1 MHMNQYR
8 HIHIRGLAKTP
19 SQYRPH
25 RGGGSRQVT
34 AVDDREKHA
43 EKLVEGLRSG
53 QRSFELSL
61 QAQAAIR
68 VKDNQRGAAFVVEG
82 RAGQKLQTGSARSTS
97 PTTKLLSVTR
107 AGRDENSKR
116 GDTALLFLT
125 QSNLNTL
132 ALQIDAYG
140 RWKNANAVFE
150 EEEDE
155 DSGDNAPAGK
165 PRGFWLFETA
175 ERIRPATTADFWH
188 GDPDDLPTGPG
199 VRDWEIW
206 YRSDYRDY
214 LERGM
219 SSLGIEAVGQPT
231 AFVEISIQSVRCN
244 RTRLDRLVQSTA
256 AVVSVRA
263 ATPLTSTY
271 FEADPV
277 QRLERVASISDRVR
291 PARRSDPRIVI
302 MDTGILAS
310 HPLLASAVVPGGLH
324 AVDPAWGI
332 GDHNGHGTRMAGVAQ
347 FLDMSNHLR
356 GESSIEQ
363 WTRLESVVVQAP
375 AGLTAVSARQ
385 AIQRA
390 VELVE
395 ATEAPRVF
403 CLAQT
408 AKDEVHDLQGTATS
422 ALLDDLAF
430 NEADPENPRLFCVA
444 AGNVPW
450 TASNPYKTSDYSQGN
465 RRWAMESP
473 GQAFNVI
480 TVGAMTAKA
489 LGPHCVADT
498 GDMSPSSRSAE
509 QWSDLRYV
517 KPDIVMEGGN
527 FAKDPTGK
535 MAMPSPANM
544 VLTTSK
550 DYPAKPLTTTGHT
563 SAATAAASGLL
574 GRAMY
579 MYDEYTSESLR
590 GLLVHSAEWTPAM
603 DAQYARLMERGFD
616 AASARRLCMARFGW
630 GVPNAR
636 RLYRSYDND
645 LTIVIEDTIQPYVQG
660 NSGIRLKEMKYFPLP
675 WPKNALRALGRAQVE
690 MKVTLSYFIE
700 PDAHAYSRDRAD
712 RYASHRLR
720 FDLKRV
726 GESDDGALR
735 RYNALAPATVGT
747 DDTGWVLGETLR
759 NRGSLHQDIWN
770 GSALDLASRD
780 GIAVAPNKGWWP
792 DIRRAERHDR
802 QVAFSLIISL
812 KVAEG
817 AQLYTEVATVANRL
831 KVSVDTTTPM

>member
-1 MHMNQYR
+1 MNRYR

-19 SQYRPH
+19 SEYRPH
-25 RGGGSRQVT
+25 RGGGSRKVT
-34 AVDDREKHA
+34 AVSDREAHA
-43 EKLVEGLRSG
+43 ETLAEGLRSG
-53 QRSFELSL
+53 QKVFELSL
-61 QAQAAIR
+61 AAQAAIR
-68 VKDNQRGAAFVVEG
+68 VKENQRGAAFVVEG
-82 RAGQKLQTGSARSTS
+82 RPGQKLQTGSARSTS

-107 AGRDENSKR
+107 AGGSAGSNR

-125 QSNLNTL
+125 QSNFDTL
-132 ALQIDAYG
+132 ARQIDAYG
-140 RWKNANAVFE
+140 RWKNSAAVFE
-150 EEEDE
+150 EDEDE
-155 DSGDNAPAGK
+155 DSVDTAPGGK

-188 GDPDDLPTGPG
+188 GDLDDLPTGSG
-199 VRDWEIW
+199 DRDWEVW

-214 LERGM
+214 IERGM
-219 SSLGIEAVGQPT
+219 SSLGIEAVGRPT
-231 AFVEISIQSVRCN
+231 AFVEISVQSVRCS
-244 RTRLDRLVQSTA
+244 RVRLDRLVQSTA

-271 FEADPV
+271 FDADPT
-277 QRLERVASISDRVR
+277 QRLERVASISDRVQ
-291 PARRSDPRIVI
+291 PPRRSDPRIVI
-302 MDTGILAS
+302 MDTGILAT
-310 HPLLASAVVPGGLH
+310 HPLLAPAVVPGGLH
-324 AVDPAWGI
+324 AVDPAWGV

-347 FLDMSNHLR
+347 FLDMSDHLQ
-356 GESSIEQ
+356 GAKSIEQ

-375 AGLTAVSARQ
+375 AGSTAVSARE
-385 AIQRA
+385 AIERA

-395 ATEAPRVF
+395 TTKAPRVF

-450 TASNPYKTSDYSQGN
+450 TAATPYNTSDYSQGN
-465 RRWAMESP
+465 KRWAMESP

-489 LGPHCVADT
+489 SGPQCVADT
-498 GDMSPSSRSAE
+498 GDLSPGSRSAE

-527 FAKDPTGK
+527 FAKDPTGT
-535 MAMPSPANM
+535 MAMPSPADM

-550 DYPAKPLTTTGHT
+550 DYPTKPLTTTGHT

-579 MYDEYTSESLR
+579 MYGEYTAESLR

-603 DAQYARLMERGFD
+603 DAQYTRLLGGGFD
-616 AASARRLCMARFGW
+616 AVAARRLCMARFGW
-630 GVPNAR
+630 GVPNQK

-645 LTIVIEDTIQPYVQG
+645 LTMVIEDTIQPYEQG
-660 NSGIRLKEMKYFPLP
+660 SSGVRLKEMKYFPLP
-675 WPKNALRALGRAQVE
+675 WPKNALRALGRSQVE

-700 PDAHAYSRDRAD
+700 PDAHAYPRDRAD

-726 GESDDGALR
+726 GETDEGAQR
-735 RYNALAPATVGT
+735 RYNALAPSTVGT
-747 DDTGWVLGETLR
+747 DDTGWILGEGLR
-759 NRGSLHQDIWN
+759 NKGSLHQDIWH

-812 KVAEG
+812 KVAAE
-817 AQLYTEVATVANRL
+817 AHLYTEVAAVANRL
-831 KVSVDTTTPM
+831 KVSVDTTTPI